1 MAFEDIE
8 AVNPAKAGPSILPPH
23 GVAVSARKLGTRN
36 GVTVQYIKLLIGPKL
51 AEAVSLVK
59 DECNMRLAFGTGDDA
74 GLIQVT
80 IDNTKGAFLA
90 KRQKSGA
97 YALTINAA
105 TADGLFSLDFPR
117 FACERLEALRP
128 SVGQPPHFVFRA
140 SEAMLA
146 AD

>member
-8 AVNPAKAGPSILPPH
+8 AVNPAKPAPASVPPH
-23 GVAVSARKLGTRN
+23 GVSVSARKLGQRN
-36 GVTVQYIKLLIGPKL
+36 GVTARYIKILIGPKL
-51 AEAVSLVK
+51 AEAISLVK
-59 DECNMRLAFGTGDDA
+59 EQCNVRLAFGTGDDA

-80 IDNTKGAFLA
+80 IDNARGAFLA

-105 TADGLFSLDFPR
+105 SSEGLFSLEFPQ
-117 FACERLEALRP
+117 FVCERLEALRP

-140 SEAMLA
+140 SDQMLA